1 MLGFSALTG
10 LNVFGSVLMSSI
22 FTIQQHL
29 HDVLLSY
36 LWKSLHLLLPLDAFT
51 FHYTERFEKLHE
63 AY

>member
-10 LNVFGSVLMSSI
+10 LNVFGAIVMSSI

-36 LWKSLHLLLPLDAFT
+36 RDALHLLLPLDAFT
-51 FHYTERFEKLHE
+51 FHYNYWLAKLH
-63 AY
+63 